1 MKTLNLNSIITPLL
15 STMANLRRR
24 ERLAVC
30 AAACALVLF
39 LIVQLVIFP
48 VFDKRARLRA
58 QIKTK
63 QVNLLEIQSLKAEYE
78 KLSLRAKGADEQLKK
93 RPKSFTLFSFLDN
106 LAGKSGIKQ
115 NIVYMKPSTTNLKNS
130 PYVLSIVE
138 MKVQSLTMEQL
149 VTLLYGV
156 ETSGEQVRIKR
167 MSLSKGE
174 QKEGLINAI
183 LQVETYQL

>member
-1 MKTLNLNSIITPLL
+1 MKTLNLNSILAPLL
-15 STMANLRRR
+15 SMMANLRRR
-24 ERLAVC
+24 ERLAVI

-39 LIVQLVIFP
+39 LVMQVLVFP
-48 VFDKRARLRA
+48 IFDKRTRLHA
-58 QIKTK
+58 QISAK
-63 QVNLLEIQSLKAEYE
+63 QVNLKEIQVLKAEYQT
-78 KLSLRAKGADEQLKK
+78 LSLRSKGADEQLKK

-106 LAGKSGIKQ
+106 LAGKSGIKK

-138 MKVQSLTMEQL
+138 MKIQSLTMEQL
-149 VTLLYGV
+149 LTLLYGV
-156 ETSGEQVRIKR
+156 ETSGEQVWIKR

-174 QKEGLINAI
+174 KKEGLINAT